1 MWTKI
6 LTFIGIGIVASFMI
20 IKGIAKI
27 AVASATVVVTPSE
40 ELINIWTCRIS
51 DETVAI
57 LDRID
62 CIKAKAQLLIE
73 GFNRRLVN
81 LAYINDITNPIL
93 TANEIQSK
101 DFLPNLKWALRD
113 GCYIK
118 SVPVDAL
125 GYHKYL
131 RHISALGGRQKL
143 EWVFNQRYDQL
154 ALFESR
160 IVGPGRALPM
170 LGGGAASILEENAIA
185 ADFAGATVPSLD
197 ASFLIHNNL
206 NS

>member
-1 MWTKI
+1 
-6 LTFIGIGIVASFMI
+6 MI

-101 DFLPNLKWALRD
+101 DFLPNLK
-113 GCYIK
+113 
-118 SVPVDAL
+118 
-125 GYHKYL
+125 
-131 RHISALGGRQKL
+131 
-143 EWVFNQRYDQL
+143 
-154 ALFESR
+154 
-160 IVGPGRALPM
+160 
-170 LGGGAASILEENAIA
+170 
-185 ADFAGATVPSLD
+185 
-197 ASFLIHNNL
+197 
-206 NS
+206 